1 MLALQITALKPFM
14 NSLLLGELFDP
25 FLLEKADID
34 TAFSY
39 SIDGRIHKDF
49 FPPEEREDKTLH
61 PYDFAEWKDM
71 KELCFN
77 LIKGKRTPLR
87 FQFVFHLKPAAMTSL
102 LEKRDGASSLNLI
115 QALVATVRFD
125 GEKALLLTGTS
136 FSSFVPDKEPE
147 KIWDAA
153 FLQYLA
159 KKEIAYEE
167 L

>member
-14 NSLLLGELFDP
+14 NALLLGDLFDS

-34 TAFSY
+34 TAVTFS
-39 SIDGRIHKDF
+39 INGRLHKDF

-71 KELCFN
+71 KSLCFDF
-77 LIKGKRTPLR
+77 IKGKRTPLY
-87 FQFVFHLKPAAMTSL
+87 FQFVLHLKPSAAVSI
-102 LEKRDGASSLNLI
+102 LEKGGAASFAGLI
-115 QALVATVRFD
+115 QAFVLTVRFD

-147 KIWDAA
+147 RLWDAA
-153 FLQYLA
+153 FRQYLD
-159 KKEIAYEE
+159 KKEIAYEVM
-167 L
+167 